1 MLEENMSKKEVVSIR
16 MTTEQRD
23 YLRELA
29 DKQDMS
35 LSKYI
40 YRILFPKDEE

>member
-1 MLEENMSKKEVVSIR
+1 MLEENMRKKEVVSIR

-29 DKQDMS
+29 DQQDMS